1 MARPLILP
9 DGFESVDF
17 KALYKQNGTKRYG
30 IRLLAMH
37 YLQSGKGVKETSLL
51 MLKTE
56 FTIREWVKL
65 YASGGIDELLSIR
78 SGRGRAGYLSDLQ
91 EQELKLEIDKRSK
104 SLKGGRLRAIDIQK
118 LIEELFGII
127 YTLSGVYTLLHR
139 LGYSWITSRSIH
151 PKADKVLQEIFKK

>member
-17 KALYKQNGTKRYG
+17 KSLYKQNGTRRYG

-37 YLQSGKGVKETSLL
+37 YLKTGKGVKETASL

-56 FTIREWVKL
+56 FTIRQWVRL
-65 YASGGIDELLSIR
+65 YTEGGVFGLLSIR
-78 SGRGRAGYLSDLQ
+78 SGRGRKGLLSADQ
-91 EQELKLEIDKRSK
+91 EQALKSEIDRQSQ
-104 SLKGGRLRAIDIQK
+104 SLKGGRLRAIDIHH
-118 LIEELFGII
+118 LIEKRFGVS
-127 YTLSGVYTLLHR
+127 YSQSGLYTLLHR

-151 PKADKVLQEIFKK
+151 PKADKVLQESFKK